1 MARVAIEFDKQQT
14 FLTAMQSVS
23 RQTQIKHLACLKHDA
38 TKEATTSALKDEIA
52 RVGLTKSDALV
63 VVSRSDVELRLL
75 DVPPAP
81 ESELP
86 AMVRFVAKNEFASL
100 NDSWLLDFVRLSGD
114 DKTPGKV
121 LAAGLAPERKE
132 LIQKTVEEAGLR
144 LKKINFRPLEVANY
158 LSRQLANDNLR
169 LLIECDKDTANI
181 SLFDGRSMFAT
192 RTIRIVGSDIAKSL
206 EREVKRTVSNADKS
220 ADQFDEILL
229 LGPAE
234 TLGPLGESL
243 SKTLSTKHRIIDPTK
258 DRAVGQKL
266 QSVDQHHR
274 YVPLLG
280 ALGEHRPDATPTMD
294 FVNPRKVEPKKTDLS
309 KWYMYGGIAASALLL
324 LFGAGYLKL
333 SSQSSQITE
342 REEQLNKIRS
352 LNNGESNRPAVD
364 ETLKQVGKV
373 DDWVVTGVN
382 WQDVLLG
389 YSEHALTADD
399 AIVDSLTANHKGP
412 TQLAIKARIADHP
425 TENDLINDLERQSE
439 FITTKKGSKALNS
452 DKYSIESTIGIELKR
467 ESSQLLQAI
476 DDRAER
482 FAAEQRAARAAAY
495 QNKTSS
501 N

>member
-23 RQTQIKHLACLKHDA
+23 RQMQIKHLACLKHDA
-38 TKEATTSALKDEIA
+38 TEEATTSALKDEIA

-158 LSRQLANDNLR
+158 LSRQLTNDNLR
-169 LLIECDKDTANI
+169 LLIECDKDTADI

-192 RTIRIVGSDIAKSL
+192 RTIRIVGNDLAKLL

-258 DRAVGQKL
+258 DREVGQKL
-266 QSVDQHHR
+266 QSVDNHHR

-294 FVNPRKVEPKKTDLS
+294 FVNPRKVEVKKGDFS
-309 KWYMYGGIAASALLL
+309 KWYMYGAIAAVGLLL
-324 LFGAGYLKL
+324 LFAFGYWRL
-333 SSQSSQITE
+333 SNQSSQITE
-342 REEQLNKIRS
+342 LTKKRDKLQS
-352 LNNGESNRPAVD
+352 LNNGESNRTAVD
-364 ETLKQVGKV
+364 ETLKQVDKV
-373 DDWVVTGVN
+373 DDWVVTGIN
-382 WQDVLLG
+382 WQDVLLA
-389 YSEHALTADD
+389 YSEHALTPDD
-399 AIVDSLTANHKGP
+399 AIVDRMTANQKGS
-412 TQLAIKARIADHP
+412 TQLTISARIANQEI
-425 TENDLINDLERQSE
+425 ENNLVKELEKRSG
-439 FITTKKGSKALNS
+439 FITTKKSSKTLKG
-452 DKYSIESTIGIELKR
+452 DFLIESKIDIGLKR
-467 ESSQLLQAI
+467 DRSKLLQAI
-476 DDRAER
+476 DKQAER
-482 FAAEQRAARAAAY
+482 FAAEQSAARAAAY

>member
-38 TKEATTSALKDEIA
+38 TEEATTSALKDEIA

-81 ESELP
+81 ENELP

-206 EREVKRTVSNADKS
+206 EREVKRTVSNADIS

-234 TLGPLGESL
+234 AVEPLGESL

-258 DRAVGQKL
+258 DRSVGQKL
-266 QSVDQHHR
+266 QSVDNHHR

-294 FVNPRKVEPKKTDLS
+294 FVNPRKVEVKKADFS
-309 KWYMYGGIAASALLL
+309 KWYMYGAIAAVGLLL
-324 LFGAGYLKL
+324 LFAFGYWRL
-333 SSQSSQITE
+333 SSQSSEIAELTKK
-342 REEQLNKIRS
+342 RDKIRS
-352 LNNGESNRPAVD
+352 LNNGESNRTAVD
-364 ETLKQVGKV
+364 ETLKRVGKV
-373 DDWVVTGVN
+373 DDWVVARIN

-399 AIVDSLTANHKGP
+399 AIVDSLIASHKGP
-412 TQLAIKARIADHP
+412 THLTIKARIADQK
-425 TENDLINDLERQSE
+425 TENNLVKELQKQSE
-439 FITTKKGSKALNS
+439 FITTNKGSKTLNGEF
-452 DKYSIESTIGIELKR
+452 SIESEIDIELKR
-467 ESSQLLQAI
+467 EPSKLLQAI
-476 DDRAER
+476 NKRADS
-482 FAAEQRAARAAAY
+482 FLAEQSAARAAAY

>member
-14 FLTAMQSVS
+14 FVAAAQLVS
-23 RQTQIKHLACLKHDA
+23 RQTQIKHLACLKHEA
-38 TKEATTSALKDEIA
+38 TEEATTSALKDEIA

-114 DKTPGKV
+114 DNTPGKV
-121 LAAGLAPERKE
+121 LAAGLSPERKE
-132 LIQKTVEEAGLR
+132 IIQKTVEEAGLR
-144 LKKINFRPLEVANY
+144 LKKITFRPLEVANY

-258 DRAVGQKL
+258 DRSVGQKL
-266 QSVDQHHR
+266 QSVDNHHR

-280 ALGEHRPDATPTMD
+280 VLGEHRPDATPTMD
-294 FVNPRKVEPKKTDLS
+294 FVNPRKVEVKKGDFS
-309 KWYMYGGIAASALLL
+309 KWYMYGAIAAAGLLL
-324 LFGAGYLKL
+324 LFAFGYWRL
-333 SSQSSQITE
+333 SNQSSQITE
-342 REEQLNKIRS
+342 LTKKRDKLQS
-352 LNNGESNRPAVD
+352 LNNGESNRTAVD

-382 WQDVLLG
+382 WQDVLLA
-389 YSEHALTADD
+389 YSEHALTPDD
-399 AIVDSLTANHKGP
+399 AIVDKMTANQKGS
-412 TQLAIKARIADHP
+412 TQLDISARIANQEI
-425 TENDLINDLERQSE
+425 ENNLVKELEKRSG
-439 FITTKKGSKALNS
+439 FITTKKSSKTLKG
-452 DKYSIESTIGIELKR
+452 DFLIESKIDIGLKR
-467 ESSQLLQAI
+467 DRSKLLQAI
-476 DDRAER
+476 DKRAER
-482 FAAEQRAARAAAY
+482 FAAEQSAARAAAY